1 MTDKKE
7 KKEVKKKSTTTKTT
21 KATKKAVKSTVKA
34 KKVVKGDNAKVKTK
48 TKPNGLNDKEKAKT
62 KVGRPIELDH
72 ELAIKLMRDEIKDY
86 LATRNQTEKYFA
98 IIPTSDTSSVV
109 KGRAFTTVNDLA
121 LMCGVCTETL
131 RNHCNARDDD
141 GKIINK
147 ELHQTF
153 KMFKDLCRSQ
163 LERGGLTGAYPSNV
177 VAFLGSSNYDMIPKN
192 ASQIESSVEIKS
204 LDKFYKELDDVYN
217 DEILRV
223 EEQKQAMLQRK
234 KELEEMD
241 EE

>member
-1 MTDKKE
+1 MAD
-7 KKEVKKKSTTTKTT
+7 KEVKKKNINSKTT
-21 KATKKAVKSTVKA
+21 KATKKAVKSTAKT
-34 KKVVKGDNAKVKTK
+34 KKVVKSDNAKVKAK
-48 TKPNGLNDKEKAKT
+48 AKPNGLNDKERAPT
-62 KVGRPIELDH
+62 KRGRPFEFDH
-72 ELAIKLMRDEIKDY
+72 DLAIKLMRDEIKDY

-141 GKIINK
+141 GKIINE

-163 LERGGLTGAYPSNV
+163 LERGGLSGAYPSNV
-177 VAFLGSSNYDMIPKN
+177 VAFLGSSNYDMVPKN
-192 ASQIESSVEIKS
+192 SSQIEQTVEVKS
-204 LDKFYKELDDVYN
+204 LDKFYQELDEVYN
-217 DEILRV
+217 VEMDRV
-223 EEQKQAMLQRK
+223 QEQEQEMLQRK
-234 KELEEMD
+234 AELDSMED
-241 EE
+241 DD